1 MANRSK
7 KVVLSA
13 RIEPRLKAA
22 LDIAAMKLEDKV
34 VKVLEDFVADGL
46 KRITVDGGLQRVFS
60 EKSLLIIL
68 STSYGISEI
77 TLFKNSFPNTLNLN
91 L

>member
-46 KRITVDGGLQRVFS
+46 KRITVDGGLQRVF
-60 EKSLLIIL
+60 
-68 STSYGISEI
+68 
-77 TLFKNSFPNTLNLN
+77 
-91 L
+91 